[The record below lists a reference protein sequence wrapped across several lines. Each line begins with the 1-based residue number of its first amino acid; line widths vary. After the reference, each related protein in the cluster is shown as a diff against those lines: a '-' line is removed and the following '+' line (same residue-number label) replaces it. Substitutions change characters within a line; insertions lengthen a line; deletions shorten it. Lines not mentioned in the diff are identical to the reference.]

1 MEQGNQ
7 EDLQVCRLLGPL
19 LKIGSP
25 LMKHGLFCTLAKLPL
40 ELIAVSA
47 TDPAIHKKMF
57 GLGKTTLVFSNEDL
71 NDIMNIVKSLEES
84 G

>member
-1 MEQGNQ
+1 
-7 EDLQVCRLLGPL
+7 
-19 LKIGSP
+19 
-25 LMKHGLFCTLAKLPL
+25 
-40 ELIAVSA
+40 
-47 TDPAIHKKMF
+47 MF

>member
-1 MEQGNQ
+1 
-7 EDLQVCRLLGPL
+7 
-19 LKIGSP
+19 
-25 LMKHGLFCTLAKLPL
+25 MKHGLFCTLAKLPL
-40 ELIAVSA
+40 QLIAVSA